1 MKILSVAWLAAALAL
16 QPALAEEPKPSEQ
29 SINQLFA
36 VMHTSQLLDIYAAQI
51 DATMRASLRQGPE
64 WVQLNAEQQQIL
76 DDMSAELTA
85 LIKHE
90 MSWESV
96 RPLMVEV
103 YRNTFSAREV
113 DEMVKFYQSPTG
125 QAVISKL
132 PAAMAQ
138 AMQAMQQHVSTL
150 TPKLAQLHRETLAAL
165 KRAQTRSAQAQAPPP
180 SAQASEPA
188 ASPAPAPEAPASPQ
202 PPLRRP

>member
-1 MKILSVAWLAAALAL
+1 MKILSVAWLAALAL

-36 VMHTSQLLDIYAAQI
+36 VMHTSQLLDIYAKQI

-76 DDMSAELTA
+76 DDMSAELTS

-96 RPLMVEV
+96 RPVMVEV

-113 DEMVKFYQSPTG
+113 DEMVKFYQSATG

-132 PAAMAQ
+132 PSAMAQ

-165 KRAQTRSAQAQAPPP
+165 KRAQTRSAQAPPP

-188 ASPAPAPEAPASPQ
+188 ASPTPAPEAPASPQ

>member
-1 MKILSVAWLAAALAL
+1 MKILSVTWLAALAL
-16 QPALAEEPKPSEQ
+16 QPALANETKPSEQ
-29 SINQLFA
+29 SINRLFE
-36 VMHTSQLLDIYAAQI
+36 VMHTSQLLDSYAAQI
-51 DATMRASLRQGPE
+51 DAAMRASLRQGPE

-76 DDMSAELTA
+76 DDMSAELTS

-96 RPLMVEV
+96 RPVMVEV

-113 DEMVKFYQSPTG
+113 DEMVKFYQSATG

-132 PAAMAQ
+132 PSAMAQ

-165 KRAQTRSAQAQAPPP
+165 KRAQTRSAQAQTPPP

-188 ASPAPAPEAPASPQ
+188 ASPTPAPEGPAAPQ

>member
-1 MKILSVAWLAAALAL
+1 MKILSVAWLAALAL

-76 DDMSAELTA
+76 DDMSAELTS

-96 RPLMVEV
+96 RPLMAEV

-165 KRAQTRSAQAQAPPP
+165 KRAQTRSAQAPPP
-180 SAQASEPA
+180 SAQVSEPA

>member
-1 MKILSVAWLAAALAL
+1 
-16 QPALAEEPKPSEQ
+16 
-29 SINQLFA
+29 
-36 VMHTSQLLDIYAAQI
+36 
-51 DATMRASLRQGPE
+51 
-64 WVQLNAEQQQIL
+64 VQLNAEQQQIL

>member
-1 MKILSVAWLAAALAL
+1 MKILSVAWLAALAL
-16 QPALAEEPKPSEQ
+16 QPALAVEPKPSEQ
-29 SINQLFA
+29 SINRLFA

-51 DATMRASLRQGPE
+51 DSTMRASLRQGPE

-76 DDMSAELTA
+76 DDMSAELTS

-180 SAQASEPA
+180 AAQASEPA
-188 ASPAPAPEAPASPQ
+188 ASPPAPEAPASRP